1 MSDKYTQFTEALSEI
16 SDIAHATALLHWDLE
31 TYMPQKSHARRAQ
44 QIGTLSKLAHIKM
57 TDPEL
62 KRLVDELAANLP
74 NDAKQASNIKHTS
87 RDLKRKT
94 LFDSKFVEDMSR
106 ATSEAFFHW
115 QKAKENND
123 FALYAP
129 FLQKVID
136 LKRKEAE
143 IVGYEGHPYDALC
156 DEFEPGC
163 TVAELDVLF
172 DGVKKDL
179 KPLLD
184 GIKSKPQVEAGFMD
198 QYFNHDEQWDFGI
211 EVLNDMGYDFEG
223 GRQDVSSH
231 PFTIN
236 FSATDVRVTTRVS
249 EETFNEMLWSCIHEG
264 GHALYEQG
272 LPDSEYGLPSG
283 EAVSLG
289 IHESQSRLWENN
301 VGRSLSF
308 WEWKFARLK
317 EIFPTQF
324 EGVSAEDFFKA
335 MNKVE
340 SSLIRVNADELTYH
354 FHILIRYEI
363 EKGIMEGKLN
373 AVDLPAAWNAKYKE
387 YLGVD
392 VPNDSEG
399 VLQDIHWSHGSI
411 GYFPTYSIGSFY
423 AAQFHVAAE
432 KVIGTLDPNNPKP
445 YLKNLLTWLR
455 ENVHQHGKMYSSKE
469 LCERISGEPLNSKYF
484 MDYAKKKYGM
494 IYGI

>member
-1 MSDKYTQFTEALSEI
+1 MDNYTKYTELLSEI

-31 TYMPQKSHARRAQ
+31 TYMPQKGHARRAQ
-44 QIGTLSKLAHIKM
+44 QIGTLSKLAHQKI
-57 TDPEL
+57 TNPEL
-62 KRLVDELAANLP
+62 KKLVDDMMANLP
-74 NDAKQASNIKHTS
+74 TYAKQASNIKHTA

-94 LFDSKFVEDMSR
+94 LFDDKFVEEMSR

-115 QKAKENND
+115 QKAKKEND

-129 FLQKVID
+129 YLQKVIE

-143 IVGYEGHPYDALC
+143 IVGFKDHPYDALC
-156 DEFEPGC
+156 DEYEPDC
-163 TVAELDVLF
+163 TVKEIDGIF
-172 DGVKKDL
+172 DGVKRDL

-184 GIKSKPQVEAGFMD
+184 AIRSKPQVNDSFMD
-198 QYFNHDEQWDFGI
+198 QYFNHDKQWDFGI
-211 EVLNDMGYDFEG
+211 EILKDMGYDFDG
-223 GRQDVSSH
+223 GRQDISSH

-236 FSATDVRVTTRVS
+236 FAATDVRVTTRVS

-272 LPDSEYGLPSG
+272 LPDSEYGLPTG

-301 VGRSLSF
+301 VGRSLPF

-324 EGVSAEDFFKA
+324 EGVSAMDFFKA
-335 MNKVE
+335 MNKVQP
-340 SSLIRVNADELTYH
+340 SLIRVNADELTYH
-354 FHILIRYEI
+354 FHILIRYEL
-363 EKGIMEGKLN
+363 EKAILEEKLN
-373 AVDLPAAWNAKYKE
+373 AVYLPAAWNSKYKE

-392 VPNDSEG
+392 VPNDSQG

-423 AAQFHVAAE
+423 AAQFHAAAE
-432 KVIGTLDPNNPKP
+432 KEIGSLNSSDAES
-445 YLKNLLTWLR
+445 YLKNLLNWLR
-455 ENVHQHGKMYSSKE
+455 ENIHQYGKQYSSKE
-469 LCERISGEPLNSKYF
+469 LCERISGEALNSKYF
-484 MDYAKKKYGM
+484 MDYAQKKYGL

>member
-1 MSDKYTQFTEALSEI
+1 
-16 SDIAHATALLHWDLE
+16 
-31 TYMPQKSHARRAQ
+31 
-44 QIGTLSKLAHIKM
+44 
-57 TDPEL
+57 
-62 KRLVDELAANLP
+62 
-74 NDAKQASNIKHTS
+74 
-87 RDLKRKT
+87 
-94 LFDSKFVEDMSR
+94 
-106 ATSEAFFHW
+106 
-115 QKAKENND
+115 
-123 FALYAP
+123 
-129 FLQKVID
+129 
-136 LKRKEAE
+136 
-143 IVGYEGHPYDALC
+143 
-156 DEFEPGC
+156 
-163 TVAELDVLF
+163 
-172 DGVKKDL
+172 
-179 KPLLD
+179 
-184 GIKSKPQVEAGFMD
+184 
-198 QYFNHDEQWDFGI
+198 
-211 EVLNDMGYDFEG
+211 MGYDFEG

-283 EAVSLG
+283 EAISLG

-301 VGRSLSF
+301 VGRSLAF

-324 EGVSAEDFFKA
+324 EGVSAMDFFKA
-335 MNKVE
+335 MNKVR

-354 FHILIRYEI
+354 FHILIRYEL

-373 AVDLPAAWNAKYKE
+373 AIDLPTAWNAKYKE

-392 VPNDSEG
+392 VPSDSQG

-423 AAQFHVAAE
+423 AAQFYAAAE
-432 KVIGTLDPNNPKP
+432 KKIGKLDPKNAEP
-445 YLKNLLTWLR
+445 YLKNLLAWLR
-455 ENVHQHGKMYSSKE
+455 ENIHQHGKLYSSKE

-484 MDYAKKKYGM
+484 MEYAHKKYGV

>member
-1 MSDKYTQFTEALSEI
+1 MDKYSQYTEALSEI
-16 SDIAHATALLHWDLE
+16 ADIAHATALLHWDLE
-31 TYMPQKSHARRAQ
+31 TYMPEKSHARRAQ
-44 QIGTLSKLAHIKM
+44 QIGTLSKLAHIKS

-62 KRLVDELAANLP
+62 KKLVDELLANLP
-74 NDAKQASNIKHTS
+74 ADAKQASNIKQTA

-94 LFDSKFVEDMSR
+94 LFDSKFVEEMSR

-115 QKAKENND
+115 QEAKKKND
-123 FALYAP
+123 FSLYAP
-129 FLQKVID
+129 FLQKVIE
-136 LKRKEAE
+136 LKRKESE
-143 IVGYEGHPYDALC
+143 IVGYEGHPYDSLC
-156 DEFEPGC
+156 DEFEPDC
-163 TVAELDVLF
+163 TVAQLDALF
-172 DGVKKDL
+172 EGVKKDL

-184 GIKSKPQVEAGFMD
+184 AIKAKPQVNDSFMD
-198 QYFNHDEQWDFGI
+198 QHFNHDKQWDFGI

-223 GRQDVSSH
+223 GRQDISSH

-301 VGRSLSF
+301 VGRSLPF
-308 WEWKFARLK
+308 WEWKFERLK

-324 EGVSAEDFFKA
+324 EGVSALDFFKA
-335 MNKVE
+335 MNKVQA
-340 SSLIRVNADELTYH
+340 SLIRVNADELTYH
-354 FHILIRYEI
+354 FHILIRYEL

-373 AVDLPAAWNAKYKE
+373 AVDLPVAWNAKYKE

-392 VPNDSEG
+392 VPSDSQG

-423 AAQFHVAAE
+423 AAQFHAAAE
-432 KVIGTLDPNNPKP
+432 KKIGKLDPSNPKP
-445 YLKNLLTWLR
+445 YLEILLAWLR
-455 ENVHQHGKMYSSKE
+455 ENIHQYGKLYSSKE
-469 LCERISGEPLNSKYF
+469 LSERISGEPLNSKYF
-484 MDYAKKKYGM
+484 MDYAKKKYST